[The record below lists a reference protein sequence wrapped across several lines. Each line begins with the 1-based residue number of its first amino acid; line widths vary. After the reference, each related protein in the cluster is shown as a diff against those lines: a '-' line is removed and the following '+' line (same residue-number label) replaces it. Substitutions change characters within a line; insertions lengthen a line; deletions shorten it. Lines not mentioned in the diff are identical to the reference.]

1 MSFGSK
7 RHFIIKK
14 SIINYRLVRIGEK
27 MNKQLLYKAA
37 KSFFYVAGFPMMLV
51 MMLITLAPMFN
62 VEVMGNYAANW
73 IIVFFVLWAVF
84 EAVRFVLNRFVGR
97 RSERHQKVV
106 VVATAVFAILLVL
119 LPSAIFDAVNRPKYE
134 EDYASLSAATDV
146 KSYDKVMG
154 WHRDF
159 TTKYESEVYYL
170 INDHYDFMKQYG
182 LSHTYS
188 EWFGNADKENGL
200 GYKVGSF
207 EKIDQLYAEKTE
219 AVGLLAAA
227 QQELAAI
234 EAKQAELTAAYEAA
248 VESGVE
254 ADITAAKKALDDYNA
269 SVDADLIRLKGERL
283 DISAIKPELVKV
295 LYTVVQDILKGGN
308 SEILN
313 SDWTIELIGQQIP
326 VKGIIDLILSK
337 IPIDITG
344 FITEEM
350 LSGLIPDV
358 IYTGLGAE
366 TVSTYETMVNGGGL
380 LSDELSLAQ
389 VESLRFRMNHYPQ
402 IMAAGAVKY
411 AAYIFVGIIVF
422 CIFAAD
428 YFARKEKQ
436 AKGGEF
442 DE

>member
-1 MSFGSK
+1 M
-7 RHFIIKK
+7 
-14 SIINYRLVRIGEK
+14 RIGEK

-62 VEVMGNYAANW
+62 VEVMGNHAANW

-159 TTKYESEVYYL
+159 TTKYESDVYYL

-188 EWFGNADKENGL
+188 EWYDNADKKSGL
-200 GYKVGSF
+200 GYKIGSF
-207 EKIDQLYAEKTE
+207 EKIDQLYAEKLS
-219 AVGLLAAA
+219 AVDKLAAA
-227 QQELAAI
+227 KKELSAI

-295 LYTVVQDILKGGN
+295 LYTVIQDILKGEN

-337 IPIDITG
+337 IPGGGGLVGG
-344 FITEEM
+344 FITEEK
-350 LSGLIPDV
+350 LNELIPDV
-358 IYTGLGAE
+358 IYTGVGVQ

-422 CIFAAD
+422 CIFAAN

>member
-1 MSFGSK
+1 M
-7 RHFIIKK
+7 
-14 SIINYRLVRIGEK
+14 RIGEK

-73 IIVFFVLWAVF
+73 IIIFFVLWAVF

-207 EKIDQLYAEKTE
+207 EKIDQLYAEKIE

-234 EAKQAELTAAYEAA
+234 EARQAELTAAYEAA

-337 IPIDITG
+337 IPIDVTG